1 MLLGGWDI
9 LRKRGLLLIW
19 KLRYSLKKRA
29 TKKECW
35 FWNRLGDLRYL
46 HAVILGLEQ
55 NFMLNL
61 SAFLL
66 FFCWKKKNSFLI
78 KTLFYMLDERFL
90 LIYLAIVQN
99 QGKGCCWQ
107 VCMKGNVLEV
117 ALPGRLWNDLH
128 EKEFVWRVLEMQIT
142 VDWTLLKLVL
152 KYFANTLKA
161 FPTGCFWS
169 CLYETRK

>member
-1 MLLGGWDI
+1 MLFGGWDI
-9 LRKRGLLLIW
+9 LRKRGLILIW

-35 FWNRLGDLRYL
+35 FWNRLGDWGTSIQSYWGLNK
-46 HAVILGLEQ
+46 ILCWICL
-55 NFMLNL
+55 L
-61 SAFLL
+61 SYCSFVE
-66 FFCWKKKNSFLI
+66 KKKNSFLI

-128 EKEFVWRVLEMQIT
+128 GKVFVWWVLEMQIT
-142 VDWTLLKLVL
+142 VEWTLSKLVL
-152 KYFANTLKA
+152 KYFT
-161 FPTGCFWS
+161 FPMVFG
-169 CLYETRK
+169 K